1 MATNFPYYRS
11 DVTDELEQMHR
22 NWPWF
27 LVIGVVLILV
37 GAGAIV
43 YPVAATVITVQVF
56 GFLLLAAGIVEIVS
70 GVIGRRWG
78 GFLLHLLCGLLY
90 LFLGAVIIDRPLLG
104 AAGYTLLLAVFFVAS
119 GLFRVFIAA
128 SQRFS
133 GWGWVLLSGAVS
145 FLLGV
150 LIWRELPEAAFWV
163 IGMFVGID
171 LIFNGFSWVMAG
183 LAGRTVT
190 SAVARR
196 EGAPA
201 LAAG

>member
-1 MATNFPYYRS
+1 MSTNFPYFRS
-11 DVTDELEQMHR
+11 DLAEELDQMHR

-27 LVIGVVLILV
+27 LAIGIVLILV
-37 GAGAIV
+37 GVVAIS
-43 YPVAATVITVQVF
+43 YPVAATLTTVELF
-56 GFLLLAAGIVEIVS
+56 GFLLVAAGVVEIAS

-90 LFLGAVIIDRPLLG
+90 LVLGAVIIDRPLLG

-119 GLFRVFIAA
+119 GLFRVFLSA

-133 GWGWVLLSGAVS
+133 GWGWVLLSGAIS

-163 IGMFVGID
+163 IGTFVGID

-183 LAGRTVT
+183 LAGRSVT
-190 SAVARR
+190 AKIKSEVA
-196 EGAPA
+196 PV